1 VLGLQQADDEVI
13 FDAAARDGR
22 VIVSADTDFGM
33 ILARRRTALPSV
45 ILFRHGAER
54 IPERQVNLIV
64 NSFTQSSR
72 R

>member
-13 FDAAARDGR
+13 FDGAARDG

-64 NSFTQSSR
+64 NSLAQSSR